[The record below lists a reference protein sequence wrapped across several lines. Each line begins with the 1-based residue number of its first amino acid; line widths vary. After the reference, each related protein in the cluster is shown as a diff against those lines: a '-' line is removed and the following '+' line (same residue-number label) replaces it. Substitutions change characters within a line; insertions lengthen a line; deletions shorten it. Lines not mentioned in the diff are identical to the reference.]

1 METVD
6 GRAARCGWVLERV
19 DGTAARNHP
28 SQNSYWRP
36 VISRMEQWAPP
47 PDGHSALADTRDE
60 AKLTE
65 VREQCAAIARD
76 NGAPVK
82 TEEDA
87 QAWVQDVLCKAY
99 TARTLMRKLKGWKVQ

>member
-1 METVD
+1 MVFTIHEHTALMTEALC
-6 GRAARCGWVLERV
+6 RAASSQFV
-19 DGTAARNHP
+19 DPAF
-28 SQNSYWRP
+28 
-36 VISRMEQWAPP
+36 IK
-47 PDGHSALADTRDE
+47 
-60 AKLTE
+60 KLTE
-65 VREQCAAIARD
+65 VKEQCAAIARD